1 MFVTNNP
8 KNRKSLLSVITFFS
22 LSAPL
27 FTFSQAQPAKADSNF
42 INCISQAGVD
52 ICVEAD
58 TSYYNLYTKSGSVTS
73 QKVSI
78 DSGENC
84 PVFGAIET
92 ANSQIR
98 VEGCTLLFSRTQQL
112 QGTIKICKSGECKT
126 EPITLNFP
134 NRTMLSDDRFLGTK
148 GYHLYL
154 DGAFAGK
161 VEKVTREEAIN
172 HLELTKKTYP
182 NKKIE
187 GYFNGQKIGYELFWN
202 GVRVGFE
209 PSWNSQQAIAN
220 LQQNKQAY
228 PNKRVEGV
236 LNGQKIGY
244 ELFWDGVRVG
254 FEPNW
259 NSQQAIANF
268 QWNQKT
274 YPNKKVKALLNGQ
287 SVSLPSI
294 PSTRP
299 N

>member
-8 KNRKSLLSVITFFS
+8 KNRKSLLSVITFLS

-78 DSGENC
+78 DGGDHC

-98 VEGCTLLFSRTQQL
+98 VEGCTSLSRPPQL
-112 QGTIKICKSGECKT
+112 QGTIKICKSGACKT

-134 NRTMLSDDRFLGTK
+134 NRTMLSDDRFIGAQ

-161 VEKVTREEAIN
+161 VEKVTLQEAIN

-202 GVRVGFE
+202 GMRVGFE
-209 PSWNSQQAIAN
+209 PSWNSQQARAN
-220 LQQNKQAY
+220 LQ
-228 PNKRVEGV
+228 R
-236 LNGQKIGY
+236 
-244 ELFWDGVRVG
+244 
-254 FEPNW
+254 
-259 NSQQAIANF
+259 
-268 QWNQKT
+268 NQKT

-287 SVSLPSI
+287 SVNLPSI

>member
-1 MFVTNNP
+1 MFVTNNL
-8 KNRKSLLSVITFFS
+8 KNRKSLLSVITFLS
-22 LSAPL
+22 LGAPL
-27 FTFSQAQPAKADSNF
+27 FTFSQAQTAKANSNF
-42 INCISQAGVD
+42 VNCISQAGVD

-58 TSYYNLYTKSGSVTS
+58 KSYYNLYTKSGSVTS

-78 DSGENC
+78 DGGEHC
-84 PVFGAIET
+84 PVFGAMDT
-92 ANSQIR
+92 ANSQLR
-98 VEGCTLLFSRTQQL
+98 VEGCTSYFRPPQL
-112 QGTIKICKSGECKT
+112 KGAVQICNSGACKT

-134 NRTMLSDDRFLGTK
+134 NRTMSSDDRFVGAK
-148 GYHLYL
+148 GYQLYL
-154 DGAFAGK
+154 DGTFIGTM
-161 VEKVTREEAIN
+161 EKATRQEAIT

-209 PSWNSQQAIAN
+209 PSWDTEQAIAN

-228 PNKRVEGV
+228 PNKRVEGI
-236 LNGQKIGY
+236 LNGKKIGY

-254 FEPNW
+254 FEPTW
-259 NSQQAIANF
+259 NREQAIANL

-274 YPNKKVKALLNGQ
+274 YPNTKVKALLNGEN
-287 SVSLPSI
+287 VYLPSI